1 MGCRVKDVWLGFS
14 AVQVEKQM
22 CKERETER
30 ETAVLEGC
38 T

>member
-1 MGCRVKDVWLGFS
+1 MGFGVKDEWFGFS

-22 CKERETER
+22 CKERETGM